1 MPTETRPVEPTMSC
15 RLNVSVDSAERRA
28 LKAPNTTPEPRRP
41 ATTPVSVATPGP
53 AFKPW
58 SPNRPPTPNM
68 SMKPSR
74 SAGESPT
81 TLLLGLIA
89 LFGVGG
95 LFGLHGLNAGPGV
108 ATLTGVVAG
117 LLGSGVVFGAF
128 KALRSA
134 ESTETFSLQ
143 DMVGST
149 GRVSVGIP
157 ANHFGSVLISFAGS
171 THNMTATADAEIPA
185 GREVKVVSV
194 AGTNLVVAATT
205 ATKEGARSDA

>member
-1 MPTETRPVEPTMSC
+1 MNAADLVFG
-15 RLNVSVDSAERRA
+15 VS
-28 LKAPNTTPEPRRP
+28 
-41 ATTPVSVATPGP
+41 
-53 AFKPW
+53 
-58 SPNRPPTPNM
+58 
-68 SMKPSR
+68 
-74 SAGESPT
+74 
-81 TLLLGLIA
+81 LLLGGGLLLLTLIVDDIFGGLLGA
-89 LFGVGG
+89 IHLGFDVAGVSPTPMLLGFIAMFGVGG
-95 LFGLHGLNAGPGV
+95 LFGLHGLNAGSGV

-157 ANHFGSVLISFAGS
+157 ANHFGSVLISFAGA

-185 GREVKVVSV
+185 GREVKVVAI
-194 AGTNLVVAATT
+194 AGANLVVAATT